1 MTEKRELKIDVGVI
15 AEKRKARSK
24 WAEDIWCPTAIIE
37 GQIPQNPGQI
47 IRKTELVESYFMG
60 RAEIDC
66 HAKETESYIHNFE
79 SEVPC
84 VFVILRRD
92 EEDEHPLPWYV
103 HVVTVSPYEA
113 QDYAD
118 SAEDIIERVTMPLS
132 IAKAVMD
139 FTDQHHEEVVFKKRK
154 RHNYKNEPPQFGKAP
169 IFQARNGPL
178 NKRRSHG

>member
-1 MTEKRELKIDVGVI
+1 MTRKRDLTIDVGVI
-15 AEKRKARSK
+15 AEKRKAHTK
-24 WAEDIWCPTAIIE
+24 WAEDIWLPTAIID
-37 GQIPQNPGQI
+37 GQLSQEPGQI
-47 IRKTELVESYFMG
+47 MRKTESAESYFMG
-60 RAEIDC
+60 LAEIYC

-84 VFVILRRD
+84 VFVVLRRD
-92 EEDEHPLPWYV
+92 EENEHRLPWYV

-118 SAEDIIERVTMPLS
+118 TAEDIIERVTMPLS

-154 RHNYKNEPPQFGKAP
+154 RHNYKNEPHQFGKDP
-169 IFQARNGPL
+169 IVQARNGPL
-178 NKRRSHG
+178 NKKRSHG